1 MKIAINTRFLLA
13 SKMEGFGWFTYETVK
28 RLVTQHP
35 EHEFI
40 FFFDRA
46 FDERFI
52 FGKNVKG
59 VVLSPQA
66 RHPIL
71 FKLWFNVS
79 VTKALKKYDVDVFL
93 SPDGYVSLKTEVP
106 QIAVIHDLNFEHYPE
121 DLPKNVA
128 KYLRNYFPKF
138 ARKAKQII
146 TVSNYSRDDIVD
158 TYGISE
164 DKITVAHNGGSDA
177 FVPLSVE
184 EKQFAQNQY
193 ASGSEYF
200 VFVGAL
206 HPRKNVNRLFEAF
219 DKFKYKSGSKIKLLI
234 IGEKLWRDKG
244 LESAYNIMASKEDV
258 LFTGHLSLEKLTKA
272 VGGAKALVFP
282 SYFEGFGIPLVEA
295 MKASCPIICGN
306 KTALPEVA
314 GDAALLIDPFS
325 VDELSDAL
333 FEMDSNEAFRE
344 ELIAK
349 GQERSK
355 LYSWDFTADKIW
367 EVVEKFDQPEA

>member
-333 FEMDSNEAFRE
+333 FEMDSNEAFRD

-367 EVVEKFDQPEA
+367 EVVEKFDQLKA